1 MLCPACNQENDDTA
15 SFCRFCG
22 QRLHQAPGTAPGA
35 ATAAAAPPPQ
45 AQAAPPAQA
54 QAVTA
59 PPAASAKSGELAPN
73 TLASLVKQS
82 MEVESPDAFSLQNK
96 KLLRVNMEAC
106 GGQVLAKAGSMIA
119 YQGRISFTRQGSGG
133 VDKWVKKAISG
144 ESFTLMLAQGT
155 GDLFLADAANDI
167 VLLYLNNESITV
179 EALNLLAFTPSI
191 SWDIK
196 MIKGAAGMMAGGLW
210 TVELQGTGYL
220 ALISKGEPM
229 TLKVTP
235 QEPVFTDPNA
245 TIAWSQS
252 LNPTVHM
259 DANLSSLKGIF
270 GSTHGEL
277 FQLAFQGEGYV
288 VVQPSEEAPKTSL
301 QQPRTGDSGPAGG
314 ILGGLLGR

>member
-22 QRLHQAPGTAPGA
+22 QRLQAPGTAPGA

-45 AQAAPPAQA
+45 AQTAPPAQA

-59 PPAASAKSGELAPN
+59 PPAASAKSGGLAPT

-277 FQLAFQGEGYV
+277 FQLAFQGNGFV

-301 QQPRTGDSGPAGG
+301 QDPKSSGSGPAGG
-314 ILGGLLGR
+314 ILGGVLGR

>member
-1 MLCPACNQENDDTA
+1 MFCPGCGQENDDKA

-22 QRLHQAPGTAPGA
+22 QRLREAGGPATIPAPSPIQATPQPTPTA
-35 ATAAAAPPPQ
+35 T
-45 AQAAPPAQA
+45 
-54 QAVTA
+54 TA
-59 PPAASAKSGELAPN
+59 PPSTSAKDPDLAP
-73 TLASLVKQS
+73 TSLAALVKET
-82 MEVESPDAFSLQNK
+82 MEVESPDALSLQSK
-96 KLLRVNMEAC
+96 KLLRVNMDAC

-133 VDKWVKKAISG
+133 VDRWVKKAISG

-167 VLLYLNNESITV
+167 VLLYLSNESITV

-235 QEPVFTDPNA
+235 DQPVFTDPNA

-259 DANLSSLKGIF
+259 DANLTSLKGIF
-270 GSTHGEL
+270 GSIHGEF

-301 QQPRTGDSGPAGG
+301 QQPKSGGSGPAGG
-314 ILGGLLGR
+314 ILGGIFGQ

>member
-1 MLCPACNQENDDTA
+1 MFCPSCGQENDATA

-22 QRLHQAPGTAPGA
+22 QKLKA
-35 ATAAAAPPPQ
+35 AAAAPGSPVSTP
-45 AQAAPPAQA
+45 AAPSQA
-54 QAVTA
+54 GASTA
-59 PPAASAKSGELAPN
+59 PQPQAASAPPTVSTRGGELAP
-73 TLASLVKQS
+73 TSLNALIRQS
-82 MEVESPDAFSLQNK
+82 MEVESPDAFSLQSK
-96 KLLRVNMEAC
+96 KLLRVNMDAC

-133 VDKWVKKAISG
+133 VDKFIKKAISG

-196 MIKGAAGMMAGGLW
+196 MIRGAAGMMVGGLW

-235 QEPVFTDPNA
+235 DEPVFTDSNA

-252 LNPTVHM
+252 LNPTVHV

-301 QQPRTGDSGPAGG
+301 QQPKSGGSGPAGG
-314 ILGGLLGR
+314 ILGGLFGQ

>member
-1 MLCPACNQENDDTA
+1 MICPGCGQQNDDTA

-22 QRLHQAPGTAPGA
+22 QRLKETGPSPGA
-35 ATAAAAPPPQ
+35 AAPAAQATPPAAAAPPSQ
-45 AQAAPPAQA
+45 ARAAAFPPAS
-54 QAVTA
+54 
-59 PPAASAKSGELAPN
+59 SARGGELAP
-73 TLASLVKQS
+73 TSLAALVRDSAKT
-82 MEVESPDAFSLQNK
+82 EGPDAFSLQSK
-96 KLLRVNMEAC
+96 KLLRVNMDAC

-133 VDKWVKKAISG
+133 VDKWIKKAISG

-196 MIKGAAGMMAGGLW
+196 MIKGAAGMLAGGIW

-229 TLKVTP
+229 TLRVSP
-235 QEPVFTDPNA
+235 ERPVFTDPNA

-252 LNPTVHM
+252 LNPSIHV
-259 DANLSSLKGIF
+259 DASLSGLKAIF
-270 GSTHGEL
+270 GSTHGEI

-301 QQPRTGDSGPAGG
+301 QRPDSGGSGPAGG
-314 ILGGLLGR
+314 ILGGVFGR

>member
-1 MLCPACNQENDDTA
+1 MLCPGCRQENDDSA

-22 QRLHQAPGTAPGA
+22 QKLAPS
-35 ATAAAAPPPQ
+35 
-45 AQAAPPAQA
+45 
-54 QAVTA
+54 
-59 PPAASAKSGELAPN
+59 PAAGAEHAPVEGPHATNSTQVDRAAQRSGGDELAPT
-73 TLASLVKQS
+73 TLAALMQKS
-82 MEVESPDAFSLQNK
+82 MEVESPNAFSLQSK
-96 KLLRVNMEAC
+96 KLLRVNMQAC

-119 YQGRISFTRQGSGG
+119 YQGQINFTRLGSGG
-133 VDKWVKKAISG
+133 VDKWIKKAVSG

-155 GDLFLADAANDI
+155 GDLFLADAANDV
-167 VLLYLNNESITV
+167 VLLYLNNEAVTV

-210 TVELQGTGYL
+210 TVELKGTGYL

-235 QEPVFTDPNA
+235 DQPVFTDPNA
-245 TIAWSQS
+245 TIAWSPT
-252 LNPTVHM
+252 LNPTVHV

-277 FQLAFQGEGYV
+277 FQLAFQGNGYV

-301 QQPRTGDSGPAGG
+301 QRPKSGDSGPAGG
-314 ILGGLLGR
+314 ILGGIFGQ